1 MIVSYSVYRPSDGFI
16 YCTGTCEEKSL
27 PHVLDGWP
35 AGSAI
40 LEQRSDDAVQ
50 YVVNGELVD
59 RPQFPVAREASVPAD
74 GETTFTLA
82 ELPEGTEVQID
93 DGAPIVLPD
102 TTLELTFD
110 APGTYTLYL
119 RRFPYIDAQVT
130 IHAY

>member
-1 MIVSYSVYRPSDGFI
+1 MMKMFTVYDPASGRIVRTGATHITAFEAEAEEGFAVAEGFADDTLH
-16 YCTGTCEEKSL
+16 Y
-27 PHVLDGWP
+27 VLDGQ
-35 AGSAI
+35 I
-40 LEQRSDDAVQ
+40 
-50 YVVNGELVD
+50 VD